1 MVGYIIIIGRTNMV
15 STLLLALFVGIS
27 VLLFLILKLKAPAFI
42 SLLIATILI
51 GVVAGLDPGSI
62 FETIQKGMGATLGY
76 VATIVGLGAMFG
88 AILEV
93 TGSAQAIA
101 DHMLKRFGVKNAP
114 WTLLFSG
121 FFIAIPVF
129 FDVAFILLI
138 PVIYALQHR
147 TKKSLLLYALPLLA
161 GLAVTHAFIPPTP
174 GPVAV
179 ADILGADLGLVIV
192 MGFVVGLP
200 AAVVSGIFFGR
211 YIAKKIHIEAPFH
224 FDDQQSTLNRPSIQL
239 IFLVVLIPI
248 VLIVLRALIESNNI
262 VDKKSGIGLLMSFI
276 GHPFAALI
284 LANVL
289 AWYLLGLRWGYS
301 KEKLFKVASKSME
314 PAGTIILLTGA
325 GGVLKQMLVDSQIGT
340 LIAEGFVSA
349 QYSIYLVA
357 FLIAVLIRILQGSS
371 TVAMITSAGLIA
383 PLILEGTYSPV
394 AVALI
399 VVAIA
404 SGASTFSH
412 VNDSG
417 FWLVSQYLGI
427 DEKQTY
433 QSWTMMTLILSL
445 VGISV
450 VLLLSLFV

>member
-1 MVGYIIIIGRTNMV
+1 MVT
-15 STLLLALFVGIS
+15 TLLLALVLGIT
-27 VLLFLILKLKAPAFI
+27 VLLFLILKLKIPAFI
-42 SLLIATILI
+42 SLLISTIII
-51 GVVAGLDPGSI
+51 GIVAGLDASSI
-62 FETIQKGMGATLGY
+62 FDTIQRGMGGTLGY

-88 AILEV
+88 SILEL

-101 DHMLKRFGVKNAP
+101 DYMLKRFGVDKAP

-147 TKKSLLLYALPLLA
+147 TKKSLLLYAIPLLA

-179 ADILGADLGLVIV
+179 ADILGADLGLVIL
-192 MGFVVGLP
+192 MGFLVGLP

-211 YIAKKIHIEAPFH
+211 YISNKIFVEAPSH
-224 FDDQQSTLNRPSIQL
+224 IQEDSREKPLPSISV
-239 IFLVVLIPI
+239 IFGVVLVPI
-248 VLIVLRALIESNNI
+248 VLIVLRALIDSGVI
-262 VDKKSGIGLLMSFI
+262 LDKNFEIGLVITYI

-284 LANVL
+284 IGNLL
-289 AWYLLGLRWGYS
+289 AWCLLGLRWNYS
-301 KEKLFKVASKSME
+301 KEELFKVASKSME

-325 GGVLKQMLVDSQIGT
+325 GGVLKQMLVDTNIGT
-340 LIAEGFVSA
+340 LIAESFVHLQS
-349 QYSIYLVA
+349 SIYLIA
-357 FLIAVLIRILQGSS
+357 FIIAVLIRVLQGSS
-371 TVAMITSAGLIA
+371 TVAMITAAGLVA
-383 PLILEGTYSPV
+383 PLLESGQYSGF
-394 AVALI
+394 ALALL

-427 DEKQTY
+427 NEKQTY
-433 QSWTMMTLILSL
+433 RSWTMMTTVLSL
-445 VGISV
+445 VGIVV
-450 VLLLSLFV
+450 VLLFALFI

>member
-1 MVGYIIIIGRTNMV
+1 MVT
-15 STLLLALFVGIS
+15 TLLLALVLGIS
-27 VLLFLILKLKAPAFI
+27 VVLFLILKLKIPAFI
-42 SLLIATILI
+42 SLLIATIII
-51 GVVAGLDPGSI
+51 GIVAGLDASSI
-62 FETIQKGMGATLGY
+62 FDTIQRGMGGTLGY

-88 AILEV
+88 SILEL

-101 DHMLKRFGVKNAP
+101 DYMLKRFGVDKAP

-147 TKKSLLLYALPLLA
+147 TKKSLLLYAIPLLA

-179 ADILGADLGLVIV
+179 ADILGADLGLVIL
-192 MGFVVGLP
+192 MGFFVGLP

-211 YIAKKIHIEAPFH
+211 YISNKIFVEAPSH
-224 FDDQQSTLNRPSIQL
+224 IQEDSREKPLPSISV
-239 IFLVVLIPI
+239 IFGVVLVPI
-248 VLIVLRALIESNNI
+248 VLIVLRALIDSGVI
-262 VDKKSGIGLLMSFI
+262 LDKNLGIGLVITFI

-284 LANVL
+284 IGNLL
-289 AWYLLGLRWGYS
+289 AWYLLGLRWNYS
-301 KEKLFKVASKSME
+301 KEELFKVATKSME

-325 GGVLKQMLVDSQIGT
+325 GGVLKQMLVDTNIGT
-340 LIAEGFVSA
+340 LIAESFVHLQS
-349 QYSIYLVA
+349 SIYLIA
-357 FLIAVLIRILQGSS
+357 FIIAVLIRVLQGSS
-371 TVAMITSAGLIA
+371 TVAMITAAGLVA
-383 PLILEGTYSPV
+383 PLLESGQYSGF
-394 AVALI
+394 ALALL

-417 FWLVSQYLGI
+417 FWLVSQYLGMN
-427 DEKQTY
+427 EKQTY
-433 QSWTMMTLILSL
+433 RSWTMMTTVLSL
-445 VGISV
+445 TGIVV
-450 VLLLSLFV
+450 VLLFALFI

>member
-1 MVGYIIIIGRTNMV
+1 MVT
-15 STLLLALFVGIS
+15 TLLLALVLGIT
-27 VLLFLILKLKAPAFI
+27 VLLFLILKLKIPAFI
-42 SLLIATILI
+42 SLLISTIII
-51 GVVAGLDPGSI
+51 GIVAGLDASSI
-62 FETIQKGMGATLGY
+62 FDTIQRGMGGTLGY

-88 AILEV
+88 SILEL

-101 DHMLKRFGVKNAP
+101 DYMLKRFGVDKAP

-147 TKKSLLLYALPLLA
+147 TKKSLLLYAIPLLA

-179 ADILGADLGLVIV
+179 ADILGADLGLVIL
-192 MGFVVGLP
+192 MGFLVGLP

-211 YIAKKIHIEAPFH
+211 YISNKIFVEAPSH
-224 FDDQQSTLNRPSIQL
+224 IQEDSREKPLPSISV
-239 IFLVVLIPI
+239 IFGVVLVPI
-248 VLIVLRALIESNNI
+248 VLIVLRALIDSGVI
-262 VDKKSGIGLLMSFI
+262 LDKNLGIGLVITFI

-284 LANVL
+284 IGNLL
-289 AWYLLGLRWGYS
+289 AWYLLGLRWNYS
-301 KEKLFKVASKSME
+301 KEELFKVATKSME

-325 GGVLKQMLVDSQIGT
+325 GGVLKQMLVDTNIGT
-340 LIAEGFVSA
+340 LIAESFVHLQS
-349 QYSIYLVA
+349 SIYLIA
-357 FLIAVLIRILQGSS
+357 FIIAVLIRVLQGSS
-371 TVAMITSAGLIA
+371 TVAMITAAGLVA
-383 PLILEGTYSPV
+383 PLLESGQYSGF
-394 AVALI
+394 ALALL

-417 FWLVSQYLGI
+417 FWLVSQYLGMN
-427 DEKQTY
+427 EKQTY
-433 QSWTMMTLILSL
+433 RSWTMMTTVLSL
-445 VGISV
+445 VGIVV
-450 VLLLSLFV
+450 VLLFALFI

>member
-1 MVGYIIIIGRTNMV
+1 MVT
-15 STLLLALFVGIS
+15 TLLLALVLGIT
-27 VLLFLILKLKAPAFI
+27 VLLFLILKLKIPAFI
-42 SLLIATILI
+42 SLLISTIII
-51 GVVAGLDPGSI
+51 GIVAGLDASSI
-62 FETIQKGMGATLGY
+62 FDTIQRGMGGTLGY

-88 AILEV
+88 SILEL

-101 DHMLKRFGVKNAP
+101 DYMLKRFGVDKAP

-147 TKKSLLLYALPLLA
+147 TKKSLLLYAIPLLA

-179 ADILGADLGLVIV
+179 ADILGADLGLVIL
-192 MGFVVGLP
+192 MGFLVGLP

-211 YIAKKIHIEAPFH
+211 YISNKIFVEAPSH
-224 FDDQQSTLNRPSIQL
+224 IQEDSREKPLPSISV
-239 IFLVVLIPI
+239 IFGVVLVPI
-248 VLIVLRALIESNNI
+248 VLIVLRALIDSGVI
-262 VDKKSGIGLLMSFI
+262 LDKNFGIGLVITYI

-284 LANVL
+284 IGNLL
-289 AWYLLGLRWGYS
+289 AWYLLGLRWNYS
-301 KEKLFKVASKSME
+301 KEELFKVASKSME

-325 GGVLKQMLVDSQIGT
+325 GGVLKQMLVDTNIGT
-340 LIAEGFVSA
+340 LIAESFVHLQS
-349 QYSIYLVA
+349 SIYLIA
-357 FLIAVLIRILQGSS
+357 FIIAVLIRVLQGSS
-371 TVAMITSAGLIA
+371 TVAMITAAGLVA
-383 PLILEGTYSPV
+383 PLLESGQYSGF
-394 AVALI
+394 ALALL

-427 DEKQTY
+427 NEKQTY
-433 QSWTMMTLILSL
+433 RSWTMMTTVLSL
-445 VGISV
+445 TGIVV
-450 VLLLSLFV
+450 VLLFALFI

>member
-1 MVGYIIIIGRTNMV
+1 MVT
-15 STLLLALFVGIS
+15 TLLLALVLGIS
-27 VLLFLILKLKAPAFI
+27 VLLFLILKLKIPAFI
-42 SLLIATILI
+42 SLLIATIMI
-51 GVVAGLDPGSI
+51 GIVAGLDASSI
-62 FETIQKGMGATLGY
+62 FDTIQRGMGGTLGY

-88 AILEV
+88 SILEL

-101 DHMLKRFGVKNAP
+101 DYMLKRFGVEKAP

-147 TKKSLLLYALPLLA
+147 TKKSLLLYAIPLLA

-179 ADILGADLGLVIV
+179 ADILGADLGLVIL
-192 MGFVVGLP
+192 MGFLVGMP
-200 AAVVSGIFFGR
+200 AAIVSGIFFGR
-211 YIAKKIHIEAPFH
+211 YISNKIFVEAPSH
-224 FDDQQSTLNRPSIQL
+224 FQEDSREKPLPSIRV
-239 IFLVVLIPI
+239 IFGVVLVPI
-248 VLIVLRALIESNNI
+248 VLIVLRALIDSG
-262 VDKKSGIGLLMSFI
+262 VVLDKNSGIGLVITFI

-284 LANVL
+284 IGNLL
-289 AWYLLGLRWGYS
+289 AWYLLGLRWNYS
-301 KEKLFKVASKSME
+301 KEELFKVASKSME

-325 GGVLKQMLVDSQIGT
+325 GGVLKQMLVDTNIGT
-340 LIAEGFVSA
+340 LIAESFVHLQS
-349 QYSIYLVA
+349 SIYLIA
-357 FLIAVLIRILQGSS
+357 FIIAVLIRVLQGSS
-371 TVAMITSAGLIA
+371 TVAMITAAGLVA
-383 PLILEGTYSPV
+383 PLLESGQYSGF
-394 AVALI
+394 ALALL

-427 DEKQTY
+427 NEKQTY
-433 QSWTMMTLILSL
+433 KSWTMMTTILSL
-445 VGISV
+445 VGIAV
-450 VLLLSLFV
+450 VLLLALFV

>member
-1 MVGYIIIIGRTNMV
+1 MVT
-15 STLLLALFVGIS
+15 TLLLALVLGIT
-27 VLLFLILKLKAPAFI
+27 VLLFLILKLKIPAFI
-42 SLLIATILI
+42 SLLISTIII
-51 GVVAGLDPGSI
+51 GIVAGLDASSI
-62 FETIQKGMGATLGY
+62 FDTIQRGMGGTLGY

-88 AILEV
+88 SILEL

-101 DHMLKRFGVKNAP
+101 DYMLKRFGVDKAP

-147 TKKSLLLYALPLLA
+147 TKKSLLLYAIPLLA

-179 ADILGADLGLVIV
+179 ADILGADLGLVIL
-192 MGFVVGLP
+192 MGFLVGLP
-200 AAVVSGIFFGR
+200 AAIVSGIFFGR
-211 YIAKKIHIEAPFH
+211 YISNKIFVEAPSH
-224 FDDQQSTLNRPSIQL
+224 IQEDSREKPLPSISV
-239 IFLVVLIPI
+239 IFGVVLVPI
-248 VLIVLRALIESNNI
+248 VLIVLRALIDSGVI
-262 VDKKSGIGLLMSFI
+262 LDKNFGIGLVITYI

-284 LANVL
+284 IGNLL
-289 AWYLLGLRWGYS
+289 AWCLLGLRWNYS
-301 KEKLFKVASKSME
+301 KEELFKVASKSME

-325 GGVLKQMLVDSQIGT
+325 GGVLKQMLVDTNIGT
-340 LIAEGFVSA
+340 LIAESFVHLQS
-349 QYSIYLVA
+349 SIYLIA
-357 FLIAVLIRILQGSS
+357 FIIAVLIRVLQGSS
-371 TVAMITSAGLIA
+371 TVAMITAAGLVA
-383 PLILEGTYSPV
+383 PLLESGQYSGF
-394 AVALI
+394 ALALL

-427 DEKQTY
+427 NEKQTY
-433 QSWTMMTLILSL
+433 RSWTMMTTVLSL
-445 VGISV
+445 VGIVV
-450 VLLLSLFV
+450 VLLFALFI

>member
-1 MVGYIIIIGRTNMV
+1 MVT
-15 STLLLALFVGIS
+15 TLLLALVLGIT
-27 VLLFLILKLKAPAFI
+27 VLLFLILKLKIPAFI
-42 SLLIATILI
+42 SLLISTIII
-51 GVVAGLDPGSI
+51 GIVAGLDASSI
-62 FETIQKGMGATLGY
+62 FDTIQRGMGGTLGY

-88 AILEV
+88 SILEL

-101 DHMLKRFGVKNAP
+101 DYMLKRFGVDKAP

-147 TKKSLLLYALPLLA
+147 TKKSLLLYAIPLLA

-179 ADILGADLGLVIV
+179 ADILGADLGLVIL
-192 MGFVVGLP
+192 MGFLVGLP

-211 YIAKKIHIEAPFH
+211 YISNKIFVEAPSH
-224 FDDQQSTLNRPSIQL
+224 IQEDSREKPLPSISV
-239 IFLVVLIPI
+239 IFGVVLVPI
-248 VLIVLRALIESNNI
+248 VLIVLRALIDSGVI
-262 VDKKSGIGLLMSFI
+262 LDKNFGIGLVITYI

-284 LANVL
+284 ICNLL
-289 AWYLLGLRWGYS
+289 AWCLLGLRWNYS
-301 KEKLFKVASKSME
+301 KEELFKVASKSME

-325 GGVLKQMLVDSQIGT
+325 GGVLKQMLVDTNIGT
-340 LIAEGFVSA
+340 LIAESFVHLQS
-349 QYSIYLVA
+349 SIYLIA
-357 FLIAVLIRILQGSS
+357 FIIAVLIRVLQGSS
-371 TVAMITSAGLIA
+371 TVAMITAAGLVA
-383 PLILEGTYSPV
+383 PLLESGQYSGF
-394 AVALI
+394 ALALL

-427 DEKQTY
+427 NEKQTY
-433 QSWTMMTLILSL
+433 RSWTMMTTVLSL
-445 VGISV
+445 VGIVV
-450 VLLLSLFV
+450 VLLFALFI

>member
-1 MVGYIIIIGRTNMV
+1 MVT
-15 STLLLALFVGIS
+15 TLLLALVLGIT
-27 VLLFLILKLKAPAFI
+27 VLLFLILKLKIPAFI
-42 SLLIATILI
+42 SLLISTIII
-51 GVVAGLDPGSI
+51 GIVAGLDASSI
-62 FETIQKGMGATLGY
+62 FDTIQRGMGGTLGY

-88 AILEV
+88 SILEL

-101 DHMLKRFGVKNAP
+101 DYMLKRFGVDKAP

-147 TKKSLLLYALPLLA
+147 TKKSLLLYAIPLLA

-179 ADILGADLGLVIV
+179 ADILGADLGLVIL
-192 MGFVVGLP
+192 MGFLVGLP

-211 YIAKKIHIEAPFH
+211 YISNKIFVEAPSH
-224 FDDQQSTLNRPSIQL
+224 IQEDSREKPLPSISV
-239 IFLVVLIPI
+239 IFGVVLVPI
-248 VLIVLRALIESNNI
+248 VLIVLRALIDSGVI
-262 VDKKSGIGLLMSFI
+262 LDKNFGIGLVITYI

-284 LANVL
+284 IGNLL
-289 AWYLLGLRWGYS
+289 AWCLLGLRWNYS
-301 KEKLFKVASKSME
+301 KEELFKVASKSME

-325 GGVLKQMLVDSQIGT
+325 GGVLKQMLVDTNIGT
-340 LIAEGFVSA
+340 LIAESFVHLQS
-349 QYSIYLVA
+349 SIYLIA
-357 FLIAVLIRILQGSS
+357 FIIAVLIRVLQGSS
-371 TVAMITSAGLIA
+371 TVAMITAAGLVA
-383 PLILEGTYSPV
+383 PLLESGQYSGF
-394 AVALI
+394 ALALL

-427 DEKQTY
+427 NEKQTY
-433 QSWTMMTLILSL
+433 RSWTMMTTVLSL
-445 VGISV
+445 VGIVV
-450 VLLLSLFV
+450 VLLFALFI

>member
-1 MVGYIIIIGRTNMV
+1 MVT
-15 STLLLALFVGIS
+15 TLLLALVLGIT
-27 VLLFLILKLKAPAFI
+27 VLLFLILKLKIPAFI
-42 SLLIATILI
+42 SLLISTIII
-51 GVVAGLDPGSI
+51 GIVAGLDASSI
-62 FETIQKGMGATLGY
+62 FDTIQRGMGGTLGY

-88 AILEV
+88 SILEL

-101 DHMLKRFGVKNAP
+101 DYMLKRFGVDKAP

-147 TKKSLLLYALPLLA
+147 TKKSLLLYAIPLLA

-179 ADILGADLGLVIV
+179 ADILGADLGLVIL
-192 MGFVVGLP
+192 MGFLVGLP

-211 YIAKKIHIEAPFH
+211 YISNKIFVEAPSH
-224 FDDQQSTLNRPSIQL
+224 IQEDSREKPLPSISV
-239 IFLVVLIPI
+239 IFGVVLVPI
-248 VLIVLRALIESNNI
+248 VLIVLRALIDSGVI
-262 VDKKSGIGLLMSFI
+262 LDKNFGIGLVITYI

-284 LANVL
+284 IGNLL
-289 AWYLLGLRWGYS
+289 AWCLLGLRWNYS
-301 KEKLFKVASKSME
+301 KEELFKVASKSME

-325 GGVLKQMLVDSQIGT
+325 GGVLKQMLVDTNIGT
-340 LIAEGFVSA
+340 LIAESFVHLQS
-349 QYSIYLVA
+349 SIYLIA
-357 FLIAVLIRILQGSS
+357 FIIAVLIRVLQGSS
-371 TVAMITSAGLIA
+371 TVAMITAAGLVA
-383 PLILEGTYSPV
+383 PLLESGQYSGF
-394 AVALI
+394 ALALL

-427 DEKQTY
+427 NEKQTY
-433 QSWTMMTLILSL
+433 RSWTMMTTVLSL
-445 VGISV
+445 TGIVV
-450 VLLLSLFV
+450 VLLFALFI

>member
-1 MVGYIIIIGRTNMV
+1 MVT
-15 STLLLALFVGIS
+15 TLLLALVLGIS
-27 VLLFLILKLKAPAFI
+27 VLLFLILKLKIPAFI
-42 SLLIATILI
+42 SLLISTIII
-51 GVVAGLDPGSI
+51 GIVAGLDASSI
-62 FETIQKGMGATLGY
+62 FDTIQRGMGGTLGY

-88 AILEV
+88 SILEL

-101 DHMLKRFGVKNAP
+101 DYMLKRFGVDKAP

-147 TKKSLLLYALPLLA
+147 TKKSLLLYAIPLLA

-179 ADILGADLGLVIV
+179 ADILGADLGLVIL
-192 MGFVVGLP
+192 MGFLVGLP

-211 YIAKKIHIEAPFH
+211 YISNKIFVEAPSH
-224 FDDQQSTLNRPSIQL
+224 IQEDSREKPLPSISV
-239 IFLVVLIPI
+239 IFGVVLVPI
-248 VLIVLRALIESNNI
+248 VLIVLRALIDSGVI
-262 VDKKSGIGLLMSFI
+262 LDKNFGIGLVITYI

-284 LANVL
+284 IGNLL
-289 AWYLLGLRWGYS
+289 AWCLLGLRWNYS
-301 KEKLFKVASKSME
+301 KEELFKVASKSME

-325 GGVLKQMLVDSQIGT
+325 GGVLKQMLVDTNIGT
-340 LIAEGFVSA
+340 LIAESFVHLQS
-349 QYSIYLVA
+349 SIYLIA
-357 FLIAVLIRILQGSS
+357 FIIAVLIRVLQGSS
-371 TVAMITSAGLIA
+371 TVAMITAAGLVA
-383 PLILEGTYSPV
+383 PLLESGQYSGF
-394 AVALI
+394 ALALL

-427 DEKQTY
+427 NEKQTY
-433 QSWTMMTLILSL
+433 RSWTMMTTVLSL
-445 VGISV
+445 TGIVV
-450 VLLLSLFV
+450 VLLFALFI

>member
-1 MVGYIIIIGRTNMV
+1 MIT
-15 STLLLALFVGIS
+15 TLLIALVLGIS
-27 VLLFLILKLKAPAFI
+27 VLLFLILKLKIPAFI
-42 SLLIATILI
+42 ALLIATLVI
-51 GVVAGLDPGSI
+51 GIVAGLDAASI
-62 FETIQKGMGATLGY
+62 FDTIQRGMGGTLGY

-88 AILEV
+88 SILEL

-101 DHMLKRFGVKNAP
+101 DFMLKRFGVDKAP

-138 PVIYALQHR
+138 PVIYALQQR
-147 TKKSLLLYALPLLA
+147 TKKSLLLYAIPLLA

-179 ADILGADLGLVIV
+179 ADILGADLGLVIL
-192 MGFVVGLP
+192 MGFLVGLP
-200 AAVVSGIFFGR
+200 SAIVAGVFFGR
-211 YIAKKIHIEAPFH
+211 YIAKKIHVEAPSFGGT
-224 FDDQQSTLNRPSIQL
+224 DQAHKQL
-239 IFLVVLIPI
+239 PPIGIVFAVVLLPI
-248 VLIVLRALIESNNI
+248 VLIVLRALIESEVI
-262 VDKKSGIGLLMSFI
+262 LDKSIGLGKFMSFV

-284 LANVL
+284 VANLL
-289 AWYLLGLRWGYS
+289 AWYLLGIRWGYQ
-301 KEKLFKVASKSME
+301 KTELFKVASKSME

-325 GGVLKQMLVDSQIGT
+325 GGVLKQMLVDTSIGS
-340 LIAEGFVSA
+340 LIAESFVHLES
-349 QYSIYLVA
+349 SIYLIA
-357 FLIAVLIRILQGSS
+357 FIIAVLIRILQGSS
-371 TVAMITSAGLIA
+371 TVAMITAAGLVA
-383 PLILEGTYSPV
+383 PLVLEGPYS
-394 AVALI
+394 AFSLALL

-433 QSWTMMTLILSL
+433 KSWTMMTTILSL

-450 VLLLSLFV
+450 VMLISLFV

>member
-1 MVGYIIIIGRTNMV
+1 MVT
-15 STLLLALFVGIS
+15 TLLLALVLGIS
-27 VLLFLILKLKAPAFI
+27 VVLFLILKLKIPAFI
-42 SLLIATILI
+42 SLLIATIII
-51 GVVAGLDPGSI
+51 GIVAGLDASSI
-62 FETIQKGMGATLGY
+62 FDTIQRGMGGTLGY

-88 AILEV
+88 SILEL

-101 DHMLKRFGVKNAP
+101 DYMLKRFGVDKAP

-147 TKKSLLLYALPLLA
+147 TKKSLLLYAIPLLA

-179 ADILGADLGLVIV
+179 ADILGADLGLVIL
-192 MGFVVGLP
+192 MGFFVGLP

-211 YIAKKIHIEAPFH
+211 YISNKIFVEAPSH
-224 FDDQQSTLNRPSIQL
+224 FQEDSREKPLPSISV
-239 IFLVVLIPI
+239 IFGVVLVPM
-248 VLIVLRALIESNNI
+248 VFIVLRALIDSGVI
-262 VDKKSGIGLLMSFI
+262 LDKNLGIGLVITFI

-284 LANVL
+284 IGNLL
-289 AWYLLGLRWGYS
+289 AWYLLGLRWNYS
-301 KEKLFKVASKSME
+301 KEELFKVATKSME

-325 GGVLKQMLVDSQIGT
+325 GGVLKQMLVDTNIGT
-340 LIAEGFVSA
+340 LIAESFVHLQS
-349 QYSIYLVA
+349 SIYLIA
-357 FLIAVLIRILQGSS
+357 FIIAVLIRVLQGSS
-371 TVAMITSAGLIA
+371 TVAMITAAGLVA
-383 PLILEGTYSPV
+383 PLLESGQYSGF
-394 AVALI
+394 ALALL

-417 FWLVSQYLGI
+417 FWLVSQYLGMN
-427 DEKQTY
+427 EKQTY
-433 QSWTMMTLILSL
+433 RSWTMMTTVLSL
-445 VGISV
+445 TGIVV
-450 VLLLSLFV
+450 VLLFALFI

>member
-1 MVGYIIIIGRTNMV
+1 MVT
-15 STLLLALFVGIS
+15 TLLLALVLGIS
-27 VLLFLILKLKAPAFI
+27 VLLFLILKLKIPAFI
-42 SLLIATILI
+42 SLLIATIII
-51 GVVAGLDPGSI
+51 GIVAGLDASSI
-62 FETIQKGMGATLGY
+62 FDTIQRGMGGTLGY

-88 AILEV
+88 SILEL

-101 DHMLKRFGVKNAP
+101 DDMLKRFGVDKAP

-147 TKKSLLLYALPLLA
+147 TKKSLLLYAIPLLA

-179 ADILGADLGLVIV
+179 ADILGADLGLVILV
-192 MGFVVGLP
+192 GFLVGLP
-200 AAVVSGIFFGR
+200 AAIVSGIFFGR
-211 YIAKKIHIEAPFH
+211 YISNKIFVEAPTH
-224 FDDQQSTLNRPSIQL
+224 VREDSNEKTLPAISV
-239 IFLVVLIPI
+239 IFGVVLVPI
-248 VLIVLRALIESNNI
+248 VLIVFRALIDSGVI
-262 VDKKSGIGLLMSFI
+262 LDKNLGIGLVISFI

-284 LANVL
+284 IGTLL
-289 AWYLLGLRWGYS
+289 AWYLLGLRWNHS
-301 KEKLFKVASKSME
+301 KETLFKVTSKSMA

-325 GGVLKQMLVDSQIGT
+325 GGVLKQMLVDTHIGT
-340 LIAEGFVSA
+340 LIAESFVHLQS
-349 QYSIYLVA
+349 SIYLIA
-357 FLIAVLIRILQGSS
+357 FIIAVLIRVLQGSS
-371 TVAMITSAGLIA
+371 TVAMITAAGLVA
-383 PLILEGTYSPV
+383 PLLESGQYSGF
-394 AVALI
+394 ALALL

-427 DEKQTY
+427 NEKQTY
-433 QSWTMMTLILSL
+433 RSWTMMTTVLSL
-445 VGISV
+445 TGILV
-450 VLLLSLFV
+450 VLLLALFV